1 MAGRAKWP
9 WWLVWICVAAFVGQV
24 IALVATHG
32 WKLPPVSLMML
43 AALGLAVLISRG
55 FGDAR
60 SDDPGVP
67 LLAVVVAVGLCAF
80 GVWSLA
86 WTLSSGEF
94 ASRSGRIVTADAE
107 PVAFWFHVSLFGF
120 GILGLGGL
128 LALLAFVRFSRPS
141 ENRRIDALL
150 ARRRMIKEPVSSPL
164 DRPEDK
170 QGTSGG

>member
-24 IALVATHG
+24 IALVAAHG
-32 WKLPPVSLMML
+32 WKLPPVPLMVVMV
-43 AALGLAVLISRG
+43 LGLAVIIWRG
-55 FGDAR
+55 FGHAR
-60 SDDPGVP
+60 SADRGMPV
-67 LLAVVVAVGLCAF
+67 LTVVVAVGCCAF
-80 GVWSLA
+80 GVWRLA

-107 PVAFWFHVSLFGF
+107 PVAFWLHVSLFGF
-120 GILGLGGL
+120 GILGIGGL
-128 LALLAFVRFSRPS
+128 LALLAFVRFRRPS